1 MEEVAGKTA
10 FVTGGA
16 SGIGLGMSEAFVA
29 AGMNV
34 VIADLRPDHL
44 ETALERLAGSG
55 RRQNV
60 HAIELDVTDREGLAR
75 AADEAERVFGNV
87 HVLCNNAGMGILGPV
102 TLARYDD
109 WDWGLGVLLGGVVN
123 GIQTFLPRLLAHG
136 EGGHIV
142 NTSSM
147 AGVLPIPGAA
157 IYITAKAA
165 VIGLSE
171 ALRSELAGE
180 GIGVSAF
187 CPGPVQTNIREG
199 GRTRPERYAD
209 SGYTELEQEL
219 EERPNSPLWMD
230 PRECGERVLARHP
243 PRRPVHLHP
252 PGVPRGRR
260 RALPRDARL
269 VPGRAARRRAGGRHP
284 LPALEPDLPHGA
296 RAAIGMTSPTV
307 AELHRQFC

>member
-1 MEEVAGKTA
+1 MEDVEGKTA

-16 SGIGLGMSEAFVA
+16 SGIGLGMATAFVG

-34 VIADLRPDHL
+34 VIADLRPDHIAS
-44 ETALERLAGSG
+44 ALEQFAGSG
-55 RRQNV
+55 RSGNV
-60 HAIELDVTDREGLAR
+60 HAITLDVTDRDGFAH
-75 AADEAERVFGNV
+75 AADEAERVFGHV

-109 WDWGLGVLLGGVVN
+109 WDWGLGVLLGGTIN
-123 GIQTFLPRLLAHG
+123 GIQTFVPRMLVHG
-136 EGGHIV
+136 QGGHIV

-199 GRTRPERYAD
+199 GRTRPERYGD
-209 SGYTELEQEL
+209 SGYTELEREL

-230 PRECGERVLARHP
+230 PVECGERVLAGDP
-243 PRRPVHLHP
+243 PGRPVHLHAP
-252 PGVPRGRR
+252 RVPRRR
-260 RALPRDARL
+260 GRALPRDARV
-269 VPGRAARRRAGGRHP
+269 VPGRAAERRACRSDR
-284 LPALEPDLPHGA
+284 LPALEPDLPHRS
-296 RAAIGMTSPTV
+296 RAA
-307 AELHRQFC
+307 LHVTA

>member
-1 MEEVAGKTA
+1 MHEVEGRTA

-16 SGIGLGMSEAFVA
+16 SGIGLGMATAFA
-29 AGMNV
+29 GAGMNV
-34 VIADLRPDHL
+34 VIADLRRDHI
-44 ETALERLAGSG
+44 ETALDILAGKPI
-55 RRQNV
+55 
-60 HAIELDVTDREGLAR
+60 HAIELDVTDRDAFAR
-75 AADEAERVFGNV
+75 AADEAESVFGHV

-102 TLARYDD
+102 TDARYDD
-109 WDWGLGVLLGGVVN
+109 WDWGLGVLVGGVVN
-123 GIQTFLPRLLAHG
+123 GIQTVLPRMRAHG
-136 EGGHIV
+136 EGGHVV

-199 GRTRPERYAD
+199 GRIRPEQYAN
-209 SGYTELEQEL
+209 SGYTELERDL

-230 PRECGERVLARHP
+230 PIECGERVLAGIRNDDLYIFTHREFREGAEERFQAMVASFP
-243 PRRPVHLHP
+243 DEPRNEERAKEIDFLLSNPIFRDTLERRRP
-252 PGVPRGRR
+252 
-260 RALPRDARL
+260 
-269 VPGRAARRRAGGRHP
+269 
-284 LPALEPDLPHGA
+284 
-296 RAAIGMTSPTV
+296 S
-307 AELHRQFC
+307 

>member
-1 MEEVAGKTA
+1 LQEVEGKTA

-16 SGIGLGMSEAFVA
+16 SGIGLGMATAFAA
-29 AGMNV
+29 AGMKV
-34 VIADLRPDHL
+34 VIADLRRDHIDSAV
-44 ETALERLAGSG
+44 EALPEEH
-55 RRQNV
+55 V
-60 HAIELDVTDREGLAR
+60 HAIELDVTDRDAFAR
-75 AADEAERVFGNV
+75 AVDEAEGVFGHV

-102 TLARYDD
+102 TDARYAD

-123 GIQTFLPRLLAHG
+123 GIQTFLPRMRAHG

-171 ALRSELAGE
+171 ALRSELAPE

-199 GRTRPERYAD
+199 GRMRPEQYAD
-209 SGYTELEQEL
+209 SGYTELERDL

-230 PRECGERVLARHP
+230 PVECGERVLAGIRNDDLYIFTHREFREGAEERFRAMLASFP
-243 PRRPVHLHP
+243 DEPRKEERAQEIDFLLSNPIFADVLE
-252 PGVPRGRR
+252 RR
-260 RALPRDARL
+260 KP
-269 VPGRAARRRAGGRHP
+269 
-284 LPALEPDLPHGA
+284 
-296 RAAIGMTSPTV
+296 S
-307 AELHRQFC
+307 

>member
-1 MEEVAGKTA
+1 MHEVEGRTA

-16 SGIGLGMSEAFVA
+16 SGIGLGMATAFA
-29 AGMNV
+29 GAGMNV
-34 VIADLRPDHL
+34 VIADLRRDHI
-44 ETALERLAGSG
+44 ETALDILAGKPI
-55 RRQNV
+55 
-60 HAIELDVTDREGLAR
+60 HAIELDVTDRDAFAR
-75 AADEAERVFGNV
+75 AADEAESVFGHV

-102 TLARYDD
+102 TDARYDD
-109 WDWGLGVLLGGVVN
+109 WDWGLGVLVGGVVN
-123 GIQTFLPRLLAHG
+123 GIQTVLPRMRAHG
-136 EGGHIV
+136 EGGHVV

-199 GRTRPERYAD
+199 GRIRPEQYAN
-209 SGYTELEQEL
+209 SGYTELERDL

-230 PRECGERVLARHP
+230 PIECGERVLAGIRNDDLYIFTHREFREGAEERFRAMVASFP
-243 PRRPVHLHP
+243 DEPRNEERAKEIDFLLSNPIFRDTLERRRP
-252 PGVPRGRR
+252 
-260 RALPRDARL
+260 
-269 VPGRAARRRAGGRHP
+269 
-284 LPALEPDLPHGA
+284 
-296 RAAIGMTSPTV
+296 S
-307 AELHRQFC
+307 

>member
-1 MEEVAGKTA
+1 MDEVEGKTA

-16 SGIGLGMSEAFVA
+16 SGIGLGMATAFAA

-34 VIADLRPDHL
+34 VIADLRRDHIAA
-44 ETALERLAGSG
+44 ALERFTELARSG
-55 RRQNV
+55 V
-60 HAIELDVTDREGLAR
+60 HALELDVTDRDGFAR
-75 AADEAERVFGNV
+75 AADDAERVFGNV

-102 TLARYDD
+102 TAARYDD

-147 AGVLPIPGAA
+147 AAVVPIAGSA

-165 VIGLSE
+165 LVGLSE
-171 ALRSELAGE
+171 ALRSELGQE

-199 GRTRPERYAD
+199 GRMRPERFGD
-209 SGYTELEQEL
+209 SGYTELELQL

-230 PRECGERVLARHP
+230 PVECGERVLAGIRNDDLYIFTHREFREGADERFRAMLASFP
-243 PRRPVHLHP
+243 DEPLNGERADAIRFLLSNLIFREVLERQ
-252 PGVPRGRR
+252 PG
-260 RALPRDARL
+260 
-269 VPGRAARRRAGGRHP
+269 
-284 LPALEPDLPHGA
+284 
-296 RAAIGMTSPTV
+296 
-307 AELHRQFC
+307 

>member
-1 MEEVAGKTA
+1 MT
-10 FVTGGA
+10 
-16 SGIGLGMSEAFVA
+16 EAFVV

-34 VIADLRPDHL
+34 VIADLRRDHI
-44 ETALERLAGSG
+44 EAALRSFAEEDRRER
-55 RRQNV
+55 V
-60 HAIELDVTDREGLAR
+60 HAIELDVTDRDEFAR

-87 HVLCNNAGMGILGPV
+87 HVLCLNAGMGILGPV
-102 TLARYDD
+102 TVARYDD

-123 GIQTFLPRLLAHG
+123 GIQTFLPRLRAHG

-147 AGVLPIPGAA
+147 AGVLPVPNAA

-171 ALRSELAGE
+171 ALRSELADQ

-199 GRTRPERYAD
+199 GRMRPQRYRD
-209 SGYTELEQEL
+209 SGYSELEREL

-230 PRECGERVLARHP
+230 PLECGERVLEGI
-243 PRRPVHLHP
+243 RRDDLYIFTHREFREGAEERFNAMLASFPDEPLNEE
-252 PGVPRGRR
+252 
-260 RALPRDARL
+260 RADAIRFLLSNAIFRD
-269 VPGRAARRRAGGRHP
+269 V
-284 LPALEPDLPHGA
+284 LERPSG
-296 RAAIGMTSPTV
+296 
-307 AELHRQFC
+307 

>member
-1 MEEVAGKTA
+1 MQQLEGKTA

-16 SGIGLGMSEAFVA
+16 SGIGLGMAQAFVG
-29 AGMNV
+29 AGMSV
-34 VIADLRPDHL
+34 VIADLRRDHIDRAV
-44 ETALERLAGSG
+44 ESFAGEP
-55 RRQNV
+55 V
-60 HAIELDVTDREGLAR
+60 HAIELDVTDRGGFAR
-75 AADEAERVFGNV
+75 AADEAERELGHV
-87 HVLCNNAGMGILGPV
+87 HVVCLNAGMGILGPV
-102 TLARYDD
+102 TVARYDD

-199 GRTRPERYAD
+199 GTMRPERYGD
-209 SGYTELEQEL
+209 SGYVELEREL
-219 EERPNSPLWMD
+219 EERPNDALWMD
-230 PRECGERVLARHP
+230 PLECGERVLAGIRNDDLYIFTHREFREGADERFRAMLASFP
-243 PRRPVHLHP
+243 DEPRNEQRAEAIDFLLSNPIFGEVLE
-252 PGVPRGRR
+252 RR
-260 RALPRDARL
+260 
-269 VPGRAARRRAGGRHP
+269 
-284 LPALEPDLPHGA
+284 
-296 RAAIGMTSPTV
+296 SP
-307 AELHRQFC
+307 